1 MAKVIQSVAG
11 FETRLVKKKKQVEP
25 TKGRT
30 AHARDRTFW
39 GHPARAF
46 HEWRAQVAPRSQ
58 RCPREHTVVSRRPPG
73 VPAKRRREAP
83 GGPEAA
89 SRGGTRAHAGA
100 RRRQGV
106 CPQSPVASES
116 GAADAMMDE
125 PWWEGRVASDVH
137 CTLREKELK
146 LPTFRAHSPLLK
158 SRRFFVN
165 ILTLLSSHCQLCPA
179 ARHLAVYLLDHFLDR
194 YDITTSK
201 QLYAVAVSC
210 LLLAI

>member
-1 MAKVIQSVAG
+1 MDNQERVLGASVGILHLDIHLRIAG
-11 FETRLVKKKKQVEP
+11 LVKKKKQVEP

-73 VPAKRRREAP
+73 VPAKVRGSFPPRRGWSADRKNSQLGRKKDSNSQPPAPRGAGAGGACARPGPQFPQRRREAP

-100 RRRQGV
+100 RRRQG
-106 CPQSPVASES
+106 
-116 GAADAMMDE
+116 
-125 PWWEGRVASDVH
+125 
-137 CTLREKELK
+137 
-146 LPTFRAHSPLLK
+146 
-158 SRRFFVN
+158 
-165 ILTLLSSHCQLCPA
+165 
-179 ARHLAVYLLDHFLDR
+179 
-194 YDITTSK
+194 
-201 QLYAVAVSC
+201 
-210 LLLAI
+210 